1 MGAGEASKTD
11 REAPGDDTGKE
22 GSLRLVPALIGIAL
36 FVALLLFPAPEGL
49 SPEAWRVVAVAALM
63 IVWWVS
69 EAIPVPATAL
79 VPLVLFPLLGAVEM
93 EAAAAPYAD
102 PIIFLFMGGF
112 MLAAA
117 MEKWNLHRRI
127 ALNIVARTGSRQPM
141 IVLGFMLATAFLSM
155 WVSNTATTVMMLP
168 IALSV
173 ARLLEGETGSGE
185 DIGRFPLAL
194 LLGVA
199 YAASI
204 GGVATLIGTPPN
216 ALLAG
221 SLSQE
226 YGYDLGFGR
235 WMLIGVPVS
244 VLMLAISWLL
254 LTRFLVRLD
263 RREIEGAAELIG
275 RRIADLGGWSRGEA
289 VVGAVFLAAAILW
302 IARSFLEEF
311 IPGLDDAGIAIGA
324 ALLLFLIPA
333 GKERRDPGGKGYAV
347 LDWQTATNLP
357 WGVLLLF
364 GGGLSLAKAVSS
376 TGLDKWIGEALGSV
390 GSAVPLI
397 GLVLIVAL
405 VILLLTEFTSN
416 TATAATF
423 LPLVA
428 ALSLDLGENPLMLSV
443 PAALAASMAFMLPV
457 ATPPNAL
464 VFASG
469 KVTIPQMVRF
479 GGFHNLAALT
489 VISTVGYLTL
499 TTLFGVTAGELP
511 EWANGGGAEAAE
523 GDAGKN

>member
-1 MGAGEASKTD
+1 MNTSADAS
-11 REAPGDDTGKE
+11 DDHQDAE
-22 GSLRLVPALIGIAL
+22 PSLRVVPAIVGLAVLVVIL
-36 FVALLLFPAPEGL
+36 FLPAPEGL
-49 SPEAWRVVAVAALM
+49 SAEAWRVVAVASLM
-63 IVWWVS
+63 IVWWIT
-69 EAIPVPATAL
+69 EAVPVPVTAL
-79 VPLVLFPLLGAVEM
+79 VPLVLFPFLGAVEID
-93 EAAAAPYAD
+93 AAAAPYAD

-112 MLAAA
+112 MLAGA
-117 MEKWNLHRRI
+117 MEKWDLHRRI
-127 ALNIVARTGSRQPM
+127 ALNIVAKTGSRQHM
-141 IVLGFMLATAFLSM
+141 IVGGFMLATAFLSM

-173 ARLLEGETGSGE
+173 AKLLDGETGSGD

-221 SLSQE
+221 SLSQQ

-235 WMLIGVPVS
+235 WMLIGVPVA
-244 VLMLAISWLL
+244 VVMLGISWLL
-254 LTRFLVRLD
+254 LTRFLVKLD
-263 RREIEGAAELIG
+263 RGEIEGASDLIAE
-275 RRIADLGGWSRGEA
+275 RIRDLGKWSRSEA
-289 VVGAVFLAAAILW
+289 IVGVVFVTAAVLW
-302 IARSFLEEF
+302 ISRSFLEDLL
-311 IPGLDDAGIAIGA
+311 PGLNDSGIAIGA
-324 ALLLFLIPA
+324 ALILFLIPS
-333 GKERRDPGGKGYAV
+333 GGGKGKAV
-347 LDWQTATNLP
+347 LDWRTAADLP

-364 GGGLSLAKAVSS
+364 GGGLSLAKAVSE
-376 TGLDKWIGEALGSV
+376 TGLDTWIGEALGTFA
-390 GSAVPLI
+390 GALPLI
-397 GLVLIVAL
+397 GLVVVVAV

-469 KVTIPQMVRF
+469 KVTIPQMVRY
-479 GGFHNLAALT
+479 GGFHNLAALI
-489 VISTVGYLTL
+489 VISTLGYLML
-499 TTLFGVTAGELP
+499 TTLFGVTVGELP
-511 EWANGGGAEAAE
+511 EWASKAAEAA
-523 GDAGKN
+523 DAAAKPQ

>member
-1 MGAGEASKTD
+1 MSSSGKSQAEGTSEDTAPTLKPLSVLAGLA
-11 REAPGDDTGKE
+11 
-22 GSLRLVPALIGIAL
+22 V
-36 FVALLLFPAPEGL
+36 FVVLLLLPSPEGL
-49 SPEAWRVVAVAALM
+49 SIEAWRVVAVASLM
-63 IVWWVS
+63 IVWWIT
-69 EAIPVPATAL
+69 EAIPVAATAL

-93 EAAAAPYAD
+93 DAAAAPYAD
-102 PIIFLFMGGF
+102 PIVFLFMGGF
-112 MLAAA
+112 MLARA
-117 MEKWNLHRRI
+117 MEKWNLHRRV
-127 ALNIVARTGSRQPM
+127 ALNIVARTGSRQHM
-141 IVLGFMLATAFLSM
+141 IVGGFMLATAFLSM

-173 ARLLEGETGSGE
+173 ARLLEGETGSGK
-185 DIGRFPLAL
+185 DIGSFALAL

-221 SLSQE
+221 SLSQQ

-235 WMLIGVPVS
+235 WMLIGLPVA
-244 VLMLAISWLL
+244 VIMLAISWLL

-263 RREIEGAAELIG
+263 RGEIAGASQLISEKIAELG
-275 RRIADLGGWSRGEA
+275 NWSRGEA
-289 VVGAVFLAAAILW
+289 IVGIVFVLAALLW
-302 IARSFLEEF
+302 IGRSFLDDI
-311 IPGLDDAGIAIGA
+311 IPGLDDTGIAIGA
-324 ALLLFLIPA
+324 ALVLFLVPA
-333 GKERRDPGGKGYAV
+333 AGAKGGAV
-347 LDWQTATNLP
+347 LDWKTAADIP

-376 TGLDKWIGEALGSV
+376 TGLDEWIGEALGSFAGV
-390 GSAVPLI
+390 LPLI
-397 GLVLIVAL
+397 GLVLVVAL

-428 ALSLDLGENPLMLSV
+428 ALSLDLGENPLMLSI

-469 KVTIPQMVRF
+469 KVTIPQMVRY
-479 GGFHNLAALT
+479 GAFHNLAALV
-489 VISTVGYLTL
+489 VISTVGYLAL
-499 TTLFGVTAGELP
+499 TTLFGVTVGEIPDWASSGGSEAPAGRTE
-511 EWANGGGAEAAE
+511 
-523 GDAGKN
+523 

>member
-1 MGAGEASKTD
+1 MSGSGKSKAEGKSD
-11 REAPGDDTGKE
+11 DAAPTVKP
-22 GSLRLVPALIGIAL
+22 LPVLAGIAV
-36 FVALLLFPAPEGL
+36 FVVLLFLPSPEGL
-49 SPEAWRVVAVAALM
+49 STEGWRVVAVASLM
-63 IVWWVS
+63 IIWWIT
-69 EAIPVPATAL
+69 EAIPVAATAL

-93 EAAAAPYAD
+93 DAAAAPYAD
-102 PIIFLFMGGF
+102 PIVFLFMGGF
-112 MLAAA
+112 MLARA

-127 ALNIVARTGSRQPM
+127 ALNIVARTGSRQHM
-141 IVLGFMLATAFLSM
+141 IVGGFMLATAFLSM

-221 SLSQE
+221 SLSQQ

-235 WMLIGVPVS
+235 WMLIGLPVA
-244 VLMLAISWLL
+244 VIMLAISWLL
-254 LTRFLVRLD
+254 LTRFLLRLD
-263 RREIEGAAELIG
+263 RGEIAGASDLISEK
-275 RRIADLGGWSRGEA
+275 IADLGSWSRGEV
-289 VVGAVFLAAAILW
+289 VVGIVFVLAALLW
-302 IARSFLEEF
+302 IGRSFLDD
-311 IPGLDDAGIAIGA
+311 IVPGLDDAGIAIGA
-324 ALLLFLIPA
+324 ALVLFLIPA
-333 GKERRDPGGKGYAV
+333 AGARGGAV
-347 LDWQTATNLP
+347 LDWKTAADIP

-376 TGLDKWIGEALGSV
+376 TGLDEWIGEALGSFAGV
-390 GSAVPLI
+390 LPLI
-397 GLVLIVAL
+397 GLVLVVAL

-443 PAALAASMAFMLPV
+443 PAALSASMAFMLPV

-469 KVTIPQMVRF
+469 KVTIPQMVRY
-479 GGFHNLAALT
+479 GAFHNLAALI
-489 VISTVGYLTL
+489 VISTVGYLAL
-499 TTLFGVTAGELP
+499 TTLFGVSVGEIP
-511 EWANGGGAEAAE
+511 EWASAGAS
-523 GDAGKN
+523 DAPASQD

>member
-1 MGAGEASKTD
+1 MSSSEASKQAE
-11 REAPGDDTGKE
+11 RDDTGE
-22 GSLRLVPALIGIAL
+22 RSLRLVPALIGIAL
-36 FVALLLFPAPEGL
+36 LVVLLFLPAPVGL
-49 SPEAWRVVAVAALM
+49 SIEAWRVVAVACLM
-63 IVWWVS
+63 IVWWIT
-69 EAIPVPATAL
+69 EAVPVPATAL

-117 MEKWNLHRRI
+117 MEKWNLHRRV
-127 ALNIVARTGSRQPM
+127 ALNIVARTGSRQHM
-141 IVLGFMLATAFLSM
+141 VVAGFMLATAFLSM

-173 ARLLEGETGSGE
+173 ATLLEGETGSGE
-185 DIGRFPLAL
+185 DIGKFPLAL

-221 SLSQE
+221 SLSQQ

-235 WMLIGVPVS
+235 WMLLGVPVA
-244 VLMLAISWLL
+244 VVMLAISWLL
-254 LTRFLVRLD
+254 LTRLLVRLD
-263 RREIEGAAELIG
+263 RSEIEGASDLIA
-275 RRIADLGGWSRGEA
+275 RRIADLGAMSQAEKVVA
-289 VVGAVFLAAAILW
+289 VVFVSAALLW
-302 IARSFLEEF
+302 IARSFLDDYV
-311 IPGLDDAGIAIGA
+311 PGLDDAGIAIGA
-324 ALLLFLIPA
+324 ALILFLIPA
-333 GKERRDPGGKGYAV
+333 GDGKGEGSGAGKGKAV
-347 LDWQTATNLP
+347 LDWKSAADLP

-376 TGLDKWIGEALGSV
+376 TGLDKWIGEALGSFA
-390 GSAVPLI
+390 SAIPLI
-397 GLVLIVAL
+397 GLVLVVAL

-469 KVTIPQMVRF
+469 KVTIPQMVRY
-479 GGFHNLAALT
+479 GGFHNLAALI
-489 VISTVGYLTL
+489 VISTLGYLTM
-499 TTLFGVTAGELP
+499 TTLFGVTVGELP
-511 EWANGGGAEAAE
+511 EWASGGGSGEAAQP
-523 GDAGKN
+523 K

>member
-1 MGAGEASKTD
+1 MAGKQGAEAQAQARGGEQS
-11 REAPGDDTGKE
+11 RR
-22 GSLRLVPALIGIAL
+22 SLRPFPALLGIAL
-36 FVALLLFPAPEGL
+36 FLLLLLLPAPEGL
-49 SPEAWRVVAVAALM
+49 SVEGWRVVAVACLM
-63 IVWWVS
+63 IVWWIT
-69 EAIPVPATAL
+69 EAIPVSATAL
-79 VPLVLFPLLGAVEM
+79 VPLVLFPLVGAAEM
-93 EAAAAPYAD
+93 DAAAAPYAD

-112 MLAAA
+112 MLAGA
-117 MEKWNLHRRI
+117 MEKWELHRRI
-127 ALNIVARTGSRQPM
+127 ALNIVARTGSRQHM
-141 IVLGFMLATAFLSM
+141 IVGGFMLATAFLSM

-173 ARLLEGETGSGE
+173 AKLLEGETGAG
-185 DIGRFPLAL
+185 DTIGSFPLAL

-221 SLSQE
+221 SLSQQ

-235 WMLIGVPVS
+235 WMLIGLPVAI
-244 VLMLAISWLL
+244 VMLAISWLL
-254 LTRFLVRLD
+254 LTRLLIRLD
-263 RREIEGAAELIG
+263 RREIDGASELIAG
-275 RRIADLGGWSRGEA
+275 RIADLGGWSRGEV
-289 VVGAVFLAAAILW
+289 VVGIVFVAAALAWIFRTILDDYV
-302 IARSFLEEF
+302 
-311 IPGLDDAGIAIGA
+311 PGLDDAGIAIGA
-324 ALLLFLIPA
+324 ALVLFLIP
-333 GKERRDPGGKGYAV
+333 GGKQTGEGV
-347 LDWQTATNLP
+347 LDWKTAAAIP

-376 TGLDKWIGEALGSV
+376 TGLDQWIGEALGSF
-390 GSAVPLI
+390 GGALPLL
-397 GLVLIVAL
+397 GLVLLVAL

-428 ALSLDLGENPLMLSV
+428 ALSQTLGENPLMLSV

-469 KVTIPQMVRF
+469 KVTIPQMVRY
-479 GGFHNLAALT
+479 GGFHNLAALI
-489 VISTVGYLTL
+489 VISTLGYLLL
-499 TTLFGVTAGELP
+499 TTLFGVTVGEMP
-511 EWANGGGAEAAE
+511 AWATGGEGGAAPAA
-523 GDAGKN
+523 N